1 MDDKNAGLALIQTII
16 AILIP
21 AVIGY
26 VVFKLVKPSTD
37 YWERS
42 PHNYGRLYLA
52 YTLGFLFFSLI
63 SLAFIGAGGMAAI
76 NYLVFLA
83 ITIPTIGPLSYL
95 IGYLYGKSKPVAS
108 TLVKEAKTSI
118 KKTIEKSVEKSVK
131 SPKTVEEKIRKEVHQ
146 ELSTAKNTA
155 MDAENSEEIGDEE
168 FYLSATKEA
177 EGKKRN
183 EALWAKAMATQMGDE
198 NKAKAYYVNKR
209 VLALKALKEQI
220 RLKVYTTI
228 ERNISSTSRN
238 PDHDLATD
246 NLFPDSPNAHYRKKI
261 IAQFEQK
268 VKERLEEEFNSK
280 SDNSA

>member
-131 SPKTVEEKIRKEVHQ
+131 TPKTVEEKIRKEVHQ
-146 ELSTAKNTA
+146 ELSTAKNAA
-155 MDAENSEEIGDEE
+155 MDDENSEEIGDEE

-268 VKERLEEEFNSK
+268 VKERLEKEFN
-280 SDNSA
+280 

>member
-146 ELSTAKNTA
+146 ELSTAKNAA
-155 MDAENSEEIGDEE
+155 MDDENSEEIGDEE

-228 ERNISSTSRN
+228 ERNISSTSSI

-268 VKERLEEEFNSK
+268 VKERLEKEFN
-280 SDNSA
+280 

>member
-1 MDDKNAGLALIQTII
+1 MDDKNAGLALFQAII
-16 AILIP
+16 ALLIF

-26 VVFKLVKPSTD
+26 VVFRLVKPSTD

-52 YTLGFLFFSLI
+52 YTLGFLSILI
-63 SLAFIGAGGMAAI
+63 SLAFFGAGGIAGI
-76 NYLVFLA
+76 NFLA
-83 ITIPTIGPLSYL
+83 ILGVSIPTIGPLSYL

-146 ELSTAKNTA
+146 ELSTAKNAA
-155 MDAENSEEIGDEE
+155 MDDENSEEIGDEE

-220 RLKVYTTI
+220 RLEVYTSI
-228 ERNISSTSRN
+228 ERHISTTSRN
-238 PDHDLATD
+238 PDHDLVAD

-261 IAQFEQK
+261 IDQFEQK
-268 VKERLEEEFNSK
+268 VKERLEKEFNSK
-280 SDNSA
+280 PDNSA

>member
-118 KKTIEKSVEKSVK
+118 KKTIEKSVDKSVK
-131 SPKTVEEKIRKEVHQ
+131 TPKTVEEKIRKEVHQ
-146 ELSTAKNTA
+146 ELSTAKNAA
-155 MDAENSEEIGDEE
+155 MDDENSEEIGDEE
-168 FYLSATKEA
+168 FYLTATKEA
-177 EGKKRN
+177 EGKDRD
-183 EALWAKAMATQMGDE
+183 EALWAKCMAISEGDE
-198 NKAKAYYVNKR
+198 KKAKYGYIKKR
-209 VLALKALKEQI
+209 VSILIKESI
-220 RLKVYTTI
+220 DKNAEPHHTSSNYEAKV
-228 ERNISSTSRN
+228 
-238 PDHDLATD
+238 
-246 NLFPDSPNAHYRKKI
+246 
-261 IAQFEQK
+261 
-268 VKERLEEEFNSK
+268 
-280 SDNSA
+280 

>member
-108 TLVKEAKTSI
+108 TLVKEAKNSI

-155 MDAENSEEIGDEE
+155 MDAENSEEIGDAQ

-209 VLALKALKEQI
+209 ALALKALKEQI

-228 ERNISSTSRN
+228 ERNISSTSSI

-261 IAQFEQK
+261 IAEFEQK
-268 VKERLEEEFNSK
+268 VKERLEKEFN
-280 SDNSA
+280 

>member
-1 MDDKNAGLALIQTII
+1 MDDKNAGLALIQVII

-26 VVFKLVKPSTD
+26 IVFRLVKPSTD

-131 SPKTVEEKIRKEVHQ
+131 TPKTVEEKIRKEVHQ

-155 MDAENSEEIGDEE
+155 MDDENSEEIGDEE

-228 ERNISSTSRN
+228 ERNISSTSSI

-261 IAQFEQK
+261 IAEFEQK
-268 VKERLEEEFNSK
+268 VKERLEKEFN
-280 SDNSA
+280 

>member
-131 SPKTVEEKIRKEVHQ
+131 TPKTVEEKIRKEVHQ

-155 MDAENSEEIGDEE
+155 MDDENSEEIGDEE

-228 ERNISSTSRN
+228 ERNISSTSSI

-268 VKERLEEEFNSK
+268 VKERLEKEFN
-280 SDNSA
+280 

>member
-131 SPKTVEEKIRKEVHQ
+131 TPKTVEEKIRKEVHQ

-155 MDAENSEEIGDEE
+155 MDDENSEEIGDEE

-228 ERNISSTSRN
+228 ERNISSTSSI

-261 IAQFEQK
+261 IAEFEQK
-268 VKERLEEEFNSK
+268 VKERLEKEFN
-280 SDNSA
+280 

>member
-131 SPKTVEEKIRKEVHQ
+131 SPKTVDEKIRKEVHQ

-261 IAQFEQK
+261 IAEFEQK
-268 VKERLEEEFNSK
+268 VKERLEKEFN
-280 SDNSA
+280 

>member
-228 ERNISSTSRN
+228 ERNISSTSSI

-261 IAQFEQK
+261 IAEFEQK
-268 VKERLEEEFNSK
+268 VKERLEKEFN
-280 SDNSA
+280 

>member
-1 MDDKNAGLALIQTII
+1 MDDKNAGLALIQVII

-26 VVFKLVKPSTD
+26 VVFRLVKPSTD

-146 ELSTAKNTA
+146 ELSTAKNAA
-155 MDAENSEEIGDEE
+155 MDDENSEEIGDEE

-261 IAQFEQK
+261 IAEFEQK
-268 VKERLEEEFNSK
+268 VKERLEKEFN
-280 SDNSA
+280 

>member
-131 SPKTVEEKIRKEVHQ
+131 SPKTVDEKIRKEVHQ

-268 VKERLEEEFNSK
+268 VKERLEKEFN
-280 SDNSA
+280 

>member
-131 SPKTVEEKIRKEVHQ
+131 TPKTVEEKIRKEVHQ

-228 ERNISSTSRN
+228 ERNISSTSSI

-261 IAQFEQK
+261 IAEFEQK
-268 VKERLEEEFNSK
+268 VKERLEKEFN
-280 SDNSA
+280 

>member
-1 MDDKNAGLALIQTII
+1 MDDKNAGLALIQVII

-131 SPKTVEEKIRKEVHQ
+131 TPKTVEEKIRKEVHQ

-220 RLKVYTTI
+220 RLKVYTSI
-228 ERNISSTSRN
+228 ERHISSTSRN
-238 PDHDLATD
+238 PEHDLATD

-268 VKERLEEEFNSK
+268 VKERLEKEFN
-280 SDNSA
+280 

>member
-131 SPKTVEEKIRKEVHQ
+131 TPKTVEEKIRKEVHQ

-228 ERNISSTSRN
+228 ERNISSTSSI

-246 NLFPDSPNAHYRKKI
+246 NLFPDSPNAHYRRKI
-261 IAQFEQK
+261 IAEFEQK
-268 VKERLEEEFNSK
+268 VKERLEKEFN
-280 SDNSA
+280 

>member
-268 VKERLEEEFNSK
+268 VKERLEKEFN
-280 SDNSA
+280 

>member
-1 MDDKNAGLALIQTII
+1 MDDKNAGLALFQAII
-16 AILIP
+16 ALLIF

-26 VVFKLVKPSTD
+26 VVFRLVKPSTD

-131 SPKTVEEKIRKEVHQ
+131 TPKTVEEKIRKEVHQ

-155 MDAENSEEIGDEE
+155 MDDENSEEIGDEE

-228 ERNISSTSRN
+228 ERNISSTSSI

-261 IAQFEQK
+261 IAEFEQK
-268 VKERLEEEFNSK
+268 VKERLEKEFN
-280 SDNSA
+280 

>member
-1 MDDKNAGLALIQTII
+1 MDDKNAGLALFQAII
-16 AILIP
+16 ALLIF

-26 VVFKLVKPSTD
+26 VVFRLVKPSTD

-52 YTLGFLFFSLI
+52 YTLGFLSILI
-63 SLAFIGAGGMAAI
+63 SLAFFGAGGVAGI
-76 NYLVFLA
+76 NFLA
-83 ITIPTIGPLSYL
+83 ILGLSIPTIGPLSYL

-131 SPKTVEEKIRKEVHQ
+131 TPKTVEEKIRKEVHQ

-155 MDAENSEEIGDEE
+155 MGDENSEEIDDEE

-268 VKERLEEEFNSK
+268 VKERLEKEFN
-280 SDNSA
+280 

>member
-1 MDDKNAGLALIQTII
+1 MDDKNAGLALIQVII

-83 ITIPTIGPLSYL
+83 ITIPSIGPLSYL

-146 ELSTAKNTA
+146 ELSTAKNAA
-155 MDAENSEEIGDEE
+155 MDDENSEEIGDEE

-228 ERNISSTSRN
+228 ERNISSTSSI

-268 VKERLEEEFNSK
+268 VKERLEKEFN
-280 SDNSA
+280 

>member
-155 MDAENSEEIGDEE
+155 MDDENSEEIGDEE

-228 ERNISSTSRN
+228 ERNISSTSSI

-261 IAQFEQK
+261 IAEFEQK
-268 VKERLEEEFNSK
+268 VKERLEKEFN
-280 SDNSA
+280 

>member
-131 SPKTVEEKIRKEVHQ
+131 TPKTVEEKIRKEVHQ

-155 MDAENSEEIGDEE
+155 MDDENSEEIGDEE

-261 IAQFEQK
+261 IAEFEQK
-268 VKERLEEEFNSK
+268 VKERLEKEFN
-280 SDNSA
+280 

>member
-1 MDDKNAGLALIQTII
+1 
-16 AILIP
+16 
-21 AVIGY
+21 
-26 VVFKLVKPSTD
+26 
-37 YWERS
+37 
-42 PHNYGRLYLA
+42 
-52 YTLGFLFFSLI
+52 
-63 SLAFIGAGGMAAI
+63 MAAI

-131 SPKTVEEKIRKEVHQ
+131 TPKTVEEKIRKEVHQ

-220 RLKVYTTI
+220 RLKVYATI

-261 IAQFEQK
+261 IAEFEQK
-268 VKERLEEEFNSK
+268 VKERLEKEFN
-280 SDNSA
+280 

>member
-261 IAQFEQK
+261 IAEFEQK
-268 VKERLEEEFNSK
+268 VKERLEKEFN
-280 SDNSA
+280 

>member
-155 MDAENSEEIGDEE
+155 MDDENSEEIGDEE

-228 ERNISSTSRN
+228 ERNISSTSSI

-268 VKERLEEEFNSK
+268 VKERLEKEFN
-280 SDNSA
+280 

>member
-131 SPKTVEEKIRKEVHQ
+131 TPKTVEEKIRKEVHQ

-155 MDAENSEEIGDEE
+155 MDDENSEEIGDEE

-198 NKAKAYYVNKR
+198 NKAKAYYVNKQ

-268 VKERLEEEFNSK
+268 VKERLEKEFN
-280 SDNSA
+280 

>member
-131 SPKTVEEKIRKEVHQ
+131 TPKTVEEKIRKEVHQ

-228 ERNISSTSRN
+228 ERNISSTSSI

-268 VKERLEEEFNSK
+268 VKERLEKEFN
-280 SDNSA
+280 

>member
-131 SPKTVEEKIRKEVHQ
+131 TPKTVEEKIRKEVHQ

-155 MDAENSEEIGDEE
+155 MDDENSEEIGDEE

-209 VLALKALKEQI
+209 ALALKALKEQI
-220 RLKVYTTI
+220 RLKVYTSI
-228 ERNISSTSRN
+228 ERHISSTSRN
-238 PDHDLATD
+238 PEHDLATD

-268 VKERLEEEFNSK
+268 VKERLEKEFN
-280 SDNSA
+280 

>member
-131 SPKTVEEKIRKEVHQ
+131 TPKTVEEKIRKEVHQ

-155 MDAENSEEIGDEE
+155 MDDENSEEIGDEE

-220 RLKVYTTI
+220 RLKVYTSI
-228 ERNISSTSRN
+228 ERHISSTSRN
-238 PDHDLATD
+238 PEHDLATD

-261 IAQFEQK
+261 IAEFEQK
-268 VKERLEEEFNSK
+268 VKERLEKEFN
-280 SDNSA
+280 

>member
-1 MDDKNAGLALIQTII
+1 MDDKNAGLALFQAII
-16 AILIP
+16 ALLIF

-26 VVFKLVKPSTD
+26 VVFRLVKPSTD

-155 MDAENSEEIGDEE
+155 MDDENSEEIGDEE

-261 IAQFEQK
+261 IAEFEQK
-268 VKERLEEEFNSK
+268 VKERLEKEFN
-280 SDNSA
+280 

>member
-131 SPKTVEEKIRKEVHQ
+131 TPKTVEEKIRKEVHQ

-155 MDAENSEEIGDEE
+155 MDDENSEEIGDEE

-268 VKERLEEEFNSK
+268 VKERLEKEFN
-280 SDNSA
+280 